1 MMEDDG
7 CKPVQRLHLAKS
19 QAQSLVRCV
28 IVFLFLD
35 PVQGGRFIEKHFGN
49 VS

>member
-1 MMEDDG
+1 MEDDG